1 MTWHTKDIEIREI
14 CDHIQDL
21 LLKDSLQDL
30 SQIAI
35 LTRTNNDAK
44 SFEKCLIERGI

>member
-35 LTRTNNDAK
+35 LTRTN
-44 SFEKCLIERGI
+44 